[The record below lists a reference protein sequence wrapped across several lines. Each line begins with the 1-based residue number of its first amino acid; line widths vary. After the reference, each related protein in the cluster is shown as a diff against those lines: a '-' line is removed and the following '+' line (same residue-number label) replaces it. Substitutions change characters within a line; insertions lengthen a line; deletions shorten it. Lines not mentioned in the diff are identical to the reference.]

1 MILVG
6 YVDEEKETMSRRTIN
21 NIFKTWQNKPMCFE
35 NSRKGCSLVRMPNEA
50 WTRML
55 RSVTPTRRDAVTGLF

>member
-21 NIFKTWQNKPMCFE
+21 NIFKTWQNKPMV
-35 NSRKGCSLVRMPNEA
+35 SKTRKGCSLVQMPNEA